1 MRAASWFTR
10 ACLSFALGVGAIGA
24 VTYAG
29 GYRLNLS
36 ASAPQGLW
44 QTLPEAVPIRGALV
58 AACPPPGPLVRA
70 MHAAGHI
77 PPGDCPSGTAPLI
90 KTVVAVAGDQV
101 TIAPAQAMRVNGIE
115 IRNSAALQRADL
127 PAQPPGTHQVNPGQV
142 WIVSVYAAGSF
153 DSRYFGPIAATE
165 IRAVVRPIFVTEE
178 H

>member
-1 MRAASWFTR
+1 MRPVSWFTR
-10 ACLSFALGVGAIGA
+10 ACLSLAACVGAVGA
-24 VTYAG
+24 VAYAG

-44 QTLPEAVPIRGALV
+44 QTLPDAIPTRGALV

-77 PPGDCPSGTAPLI
+77 PPGDCPSGTTPLI
-90 KTVVAVAGDQV
+90 KTVVAVAGDEV
-101 TIAPAQAMRVNGIE
+101 TIAPGKLMRVNGVE
-115 IRNSAALQRADL
+115 IPNSAAMQRPDL
-127 PAQPPGTHQVNPGQV
+127 PSQPAGAHQVKTGEV
-142 WIVSVYAAGSF
+142 WIVSVYAPASF

-165 IRAVVRPIFVTEE
+165 IRTVVRPVIVEE

>member
-1 MRAASWFTR
+1 MRAPNWFAR
-10 ACLSFALGVGAIGA
+10 ACLSLAVGIGGIGA
-24 VTYAG
+24 VAYAG

-44 QTLPEAVPIRGALV
+44 QTLPDAVPARGALV
-58 AACPPPGPLVRA
+58 AACPPPDPLVRA

-77 PPGDCPSGTAPLI
+77 PPGDCPSGTTALI

-101 TIAPAQAMRVNGIE
+101 TIERGKPMRVNGIE
-115 IRNSAALQRADL
+115 IPNSAALQRPDL
-127 PAQPPGTHQVNPGQV
+127 PSQPLGTHQVKAGQV
-142 WIVSVYAAGSF
+142 WIVSVYAPASF

-165 IRAVVRPIFVTEE
+165 IRAVVRPVIVTEG